1 MRKIIVFEHLSLDG
15 VVQAPSG
22 KEEDV
27 SNDFEHGG
35 WTVPFQHPEIGQV
48 IRGWM
53 HEDCSLLLG
62 RATYEQWASYWP
74 LHSDVWP
81 VADHAMKYVATRHA
95 LPVLWQPTTCLKHPT
110 SELKL
115 LKQQDGP
122 PFHIWGSS
130 ELVHTLYQAD
140 LIDELRLIH
149 YPVIIGSGKRL
160 FPDQRMVPLT
170 WNVIE
175 QHTFDNGV
183 SIIRYERNKNQ
194 I

>member
-1 MRKIIVFEHLSLDG
+1 
-15 VVQAPSG
+15 
-22 KEEDV
+22 
-27 SNDFEHGG
+27 
-35 WTVPFQHPEIGQV
+35 
-48 IRGWM
+48 
-53 HEDCSLLLG
+53 
-62 RATYEQWASYWP
+62 
-74 LHSDVWP
+74 
-81 VADHAMKYVATRHA
+81 MKYVATRHA

-160 FPDQRMVPLT
+160 FPDQKMVPLS

-175 QHTFDNGV
+175 QHSFDNGV

>member
-22 KEEDV
+22 KEEDL

-35 WTVPFQHPEIGQV
+35 WTAPFQHPEIGQI

-62 RATYEQWASYWP
+62 RKTYEQWSSYWP
-74 LHSDVWP
+74 LHPDIWP
-81 VADHAMKYVATRHA
+81 IADRAMKYVVTRHT
-95 LPVLWQPTTCLKHPT
+95 PPILWQPTTYLNQAIA
-110 SELKL
+110 ELTR

-122 PFHIWGSS
+122 PFHVWGSS
-130 ELVHTLYQAD
+130 QLVHALYEAD
-140 LIDELRLIH
+140 LIDEFRLII

-160 FPDQRMVPLT
+160 FPDQGMTPLT
-170 WNVIE
+170 WNIKE
-175 QHTFDNGV
+175 RQTFENGV
-183 SIIRYERNKNQ
+183 LIVCYERNKN
-194 I
+194 